1 MIPAFLKELA
11 ALIRHRIAAGQAV
24 YVTEQTSQELELLAG
39 LPWVTDSG
47 HAVTWF
53 PERKEEPSKI
63 RIPDRQ
69 AARPDDLALGW
80 LLASKVRV
88 DNQDSPDGSWRNV
101 AEEDD
106 VKRAAVCAELAV
118 LAGQVGRMPV
128 VFVEPN
134 DAMRQKYQDIL
145 RHFGGGAVSLMT
157 EPVEFIPGGVFPHDG
172 TREGARA
179 AWAFICQEFE
189 RQTPPLGFPGNEQ
202 QLSRDARFREIRDT
216 YRRELEAMK

>member
-24 YVTEQTSQELELLAG
+24 HVTELTAQELDLLAG
-39 LPWVTDSG
+39 LPWNDAGYIEVGRGEKRIDWG
-47 HAVTWF
+47 EAVT
-53 PERKEEPSKI
+53 PADI
-63 RIPDRQ
+63 
-69 AARPDDLALGW
+69 ALGW

-134 DAMRQKYQDIL
+134 DTMRQKYQDIL
-145 RHFGGGAVSLMT
+145 RDFGSGAISIMT
-157 EPVEFIPGGVFPHDG
+157 EPVEFIPGGVFPYDG
-172 TREGARA
+172 TRDGARV

-189 RQTPPLGFPGNEQ
+189 RQTPPLGLPGNEQ

>member
-1 MIPAFLKELA
+1 MIPIFFRDLSDLV
-11 ALIRHRIAAGQAV
+11 RQRIAAGQAV
-24 YVTEQTSQELELLAG
+24 HVTEQTAQELELLAG
-39 LPWVTDSG
+39 LPWNDAGYIEVGRGEKRIDWGDATVDTVSIERK
-47 HAVTWF
+47 AVT
-53 PERKEEPSKI
+53 PADI
-63 RIPDRQ
+63 
-69 AARPDDLALGW
+69 ALGW
-80 LLASKVRV
+80 LLASKAMPSYGEIRY
-88 DNQDSPDGSWRNV
+88 DTQCD
-101 AEEDD
+101 
-106 VKRAAVCAELAV
+106 RAAVCAELVA

-145 RHFGGGAVSLMT
+145 RDFGSGAISIMT
-157 EPVEFIPGGVFPHDG
+157 EPVEFIPGGGFPYDG
-172 TREGARA
+172 TRDGARA